1 MDKEI
6 DLPKEIETEVVENLK
21 EIYQLV
27 CCVVNKSTNKRV
39 QHNIQKILNALKI
52 ENQLKMD

>member
-6 DLPKEIETEVVENLK
+6 NLPKEVETEVVENLK

-27 CCVVNKSTNKRV
+27 CCVVNTNTNRRV

-52 ENQLKMD
+52 ENRLKMD